1 MPSQIEA
8 YFRTLRACEFGRLDE
23 QGHAYLDY
31 TGTALYADSLV
42 RGHAALLGGSILG
55 NPHSDSPS
63 SRDSTAHVEA
73 ARAAVLRHFDAD
85 PAEYAVCFTGNAS
98 GALRLVGEA
107 YPFAAGSRFVLSA
120 DNHNSVN
127 GIRRFAERAG
137 ADVRYVPLDGEMRM
151 ADPEPVLAGADR
163 SAPNL
168 FAFPAQSN
176 FSGVRHPLALVG
188 QAKEMGYDVLLDAA
202 AFVPTSALRLR
213 DVRPDFVALSFYKM
227 FGYPTGVGALIARR
241 EALARL
247 RRPWF
252 AGGTVEFV
260 STQHPLHM
268 LKDGAEAFEDGT
280 VNFLGIAAVPAGLRL
295 LEEVG
300 MQRLGY
306 HLAGLTRLLLN
317 ALSEMRHPCGAPL
330 VRIYG
335 PHDGED
341 RGATVAL
348 NILNRDGHAVDY
360 EIVETRAAQAGV
372 SVRGGC
378 FCNPGAAEHA
388 FAFPAKNSLCCL
400 RVLARDGF
408 TTGRFRRCLAGPPV
422 GAVRV
427 SLGVATVESD
437 LRRFLTVVESFRGE
451 AGHRARREPAAGVI
465 GTPGAAA

>member
-1 MPSQIEA
+1 MLTRRREDSMPSQIEA

-137 ADVRYVPLDGEMRM
+137 ADVRY
-151 ADPEPVLAGADR
+151 DPEPVLAGADR

-202 AFVPTSALRLR
+202 AFAPTSALRLR

-247 RRPWF
+247 QRPWF

-300 MQRLGY
+300 MPRLGY
-306 HLAGLTRLLLN
+306 HLASLTRLLLN
-317 ALSEMRHPCGAPL
+317 ELSEMRHPCGAPL

-335 PHDGED
+335 PQDGEA

-348 NILNRDGHAVDY
+348 NILDRDGRPVDY
-360 EIVETRAAQAGV
+360 QLVETRAAQAGV

-388 FAFPAKNSLCCL
+388 FGFPAKTSLRCL
-400 RVLARDGF
+400 RILARDGF
-408 TTGRFRRCLAGPPV
+408 TTDRFRRCLAGPPV
-422 GAVRV
+422 GAIRV
-427 SLGVATVESD
+427 SLGLATVESD
-437 LRRFLTVVESFRGE
+437 IRRFLAVVESFRGE
-451 AGHRARREPAAGVI
+451 ASHRARSEPTAGVI
-465 GTPGAAA
+465 DSPGAAA